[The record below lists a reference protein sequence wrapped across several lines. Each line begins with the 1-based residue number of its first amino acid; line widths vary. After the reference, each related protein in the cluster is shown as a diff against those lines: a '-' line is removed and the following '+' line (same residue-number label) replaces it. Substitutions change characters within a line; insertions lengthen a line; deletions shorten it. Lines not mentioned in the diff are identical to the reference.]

1 MISSYCFEK
10 DWFQRLRKKF
20 RKANPVFLEKMIYA
34 FELLSLLQKA
44 NLDFVFKGG
53 TSLILLLQ
61 NPERL
66 SVDIDIIGNIEVDKL
81 KLLIK
86 NSRFYKNEKDERNN
100 NKWIRH
106 YKFFYHSSFDEQR
119 EPNVLL
125 DIVLKKSVY
134 NSILQKSIKT
144 DFFDTDEDLFVKVP
158 TVNSILADKLTAFAP
173 NTIGIRYDKKSNAI
187 KTNIIKQL
195 FDVSIL
201 FDFADNINE
210 INQSY
215 RNIHRQE
222 CKLNNEIISVE
233 DSLEDTIQTSFLIS
247 QSGFKTSIISPETEA
262 LKFGCSNLRNYL
274 LNKSFSFNLAK
285 TPAAKAAFL
294 AKSILAN
301 MEFDLQK
308 IKYNS
313 QKISFIRNI
322 NLSGKYKIL
331 NRIKAINPEAFYYWF
346 LFDRIERKE
355 NLAEFTTIA
364 EEEN

>member
-1 MISSYCFEK
+1 M
-10 DWFQRLRKKF
+10 
-20 RKANPVFLEKMIYA
+20 EKMIYA

-44 NLDFVFKGG
+44 NLHFVFKGG

-61 NPERL
+61 KPERL
-66 SVDIDIIGNIEVDKL
+66 SVDIDIIGNIETDKL
-81 KLLIK
+81 KLLTK
-86 NSRFYKNEKDERNN
+86 KSRFYKIEKDTRNN
-100 NKWIRH
+100 NKWIQH
-106 YKFFYHSSFDEQR
+106 YKFFYHSSFDKQR

-125 DIVLKKSVY
+125 DIVLKKSVHK
-134 NSILQKSIKT
+134 SILQKNIKT

-158 TVNSILADKLTAFAP
+158 TVNSILADKLSAFAP
-173 NTIGIRYDKKSNAI
+173 NTIGIRFDKKSNSV

-222 CKLNNEIISVE
+222 CMLRNEIIFLE

-274 LNKSFSFNLAK
+274 LNRSFSFNLAK

-301 MEFDLQK
+301 IDFDLQE

-313 QKISFIRNI
+313 QKNSLIQNI

-331 NRIKAINPEAFYYWF
+331 NRSKAINPEAFYYWF
-346 LFDRIERKE
+346 LIDHIEKKK
-355 NLAEFTTIA
+355 NLEALATII
-364 EEEN
+364 EERN